1 MQKPASE
8 VCESSEGNGFCSH
21 HLKENQIVKEDISK
35 KVDLGNSI
43 INILQA
49 VYFSL

>member
-1 MQKPASE
+1 MSPLK
-8 VCESSEGNGFCSH
+8 GMGFA
-21 HLKENQIVKEDISK
+21 LIKENQTVKEGISK
-35 KVDLGNSI
+35 KVDLGNSM